1 MTHVASELRA
11 AVRGA
16 LQAALPGVTWRRDW
30 WTKVTTRHLPMGGV
44 GVPRVLAAR
53 EAVDAVMR
61 TADVMV
67 VLKRAG
73 DQTVEDALWDDA
85 VAIEAAML
93 PILAARSDDFE
104 LAETQVSVDAAG
116 EEPVGELSMLF
127 RAGLRT
133 AEGDPSNLLI

>member
-1 MTHVASELRA
+1 MRDA
-11 AVRGA
+11 ARGA
-16 LQAALPGVTWRRDW
+16 LQAAMPAVTWRRDW

-44 GVPRVLAAR
+44 GVPRVLTAR
-53 EAVDAVMR
+53 ESAGDVMR

-73 DQTVEDALWDDA
+73 DVTVEDALWADA
-85 VAIEAAML
+85 VAIEAAVM
-93 PILAARSDDFE
+93 PVLAARSDDFE

-116 EEPVGELSMLF
+116 EEPVGEISMLF

-133 AEGDPSNLLI
+133 AEGDPSTLI